1 MKIHSIAA
9 GLLLAA
15 AGMISMAA
23 EQFQV
28 TFLPNPNEPRV
39 SKAGRGDTVA
49 ELFAGRLAKCF
60 RRPVKVV
67 PFDQANAET
76 VFVIASADTVG
87 GEYAK
92 QLEGKPGDSF
102 IIRYPATVKGKK
114 VCLLMSRDPW
124 GYHYPANWFL
134 RTQIGFDIVG
144 PGEDGLV
151 IPDRSKWKMPEK
163 IDIREI
169 PSFNTRRWTMS
180 KFVDKQFQLMAMGE
194 SGRNIA
200 WHALG
205 RVILPS
211 KYGKAHPEYFPL
223 VKGKRYN
230 NPRKQL
236 CDWTPCLGNPDVQ
249 RICAEHLLRNT
260 SSYGSDAAS
269 LAVNDGGGN
278 MCECELCKALDEPG
292 GVTPSN
298 YSNRFF
304 RFYEK
309 VLNLA
314 RRKDPNVK
322 AIILLY
328 HVNTSKVPSR
338 AKIHPGIIGMGTN
351 PVNFDN
357 FAAHGLKQMG
367 LWDHQFDYRYPLIP
381 HYPKKIAANLRH
393 LHKIGLREYFGE
405 IYMIQAANGPKQY
418 VVGRLL
424 WNIDSDVDQVMTEY
438 CTKAFGKEAAPYVKA
453 YYDFWE
459 QIDDRMRARTEKE
472 KKTTDPES
480 KEVPAGSRLHSWAP
494 SPAYHINAYR
504 GLDQGDT
511 DHLAELL
518 KKAAAAKM
526 TDVERRRFQVVANY
540 FEYVRCMA
548 DRYLI
553 AERLRND
560 KSLTIGQI
568 RDLGERAAA
577 LDKKFQQIWDNL
589 ISKDDLCIYRYVT
602 ALRDPKKPP
611 RLNPIFNNFR
621 DVVSSYLYESIE
633 IALKNLEDRECKGM
647 KRREKVQFWEKM
659 RKECPGMTQIALRLN
674 EISGKPAQ
682 NMIRNG
688 SFKKFKSPGNPDVR
702 GAYPELEDWYFYE
715 QVGSVRTDEYKSRWG
730 LVQAKAANN
739 HLRIGEG
746 KYPEIRH
753 YVYLPAGVYRFSAH
767 CLAFR
772 NSINFS
778 LYQVPNF
785 DPAALKDIELL
796 RKQRFRTPELIG
808 FSCKPAPGQLTVKQ
822 VITIPTDS
830 WYALLISMNNQP
842 KDAWNRLWGVKLEK
856 LP

>member
-15 AGMISMAA
+15 GLLVTAA

-28 TFLPNPNEPRV
+28 AFLPNQNEPRV
-39 SKAGRGDTVA
+39 NKAVRGDAVA

-76 VFVIASADTVG
+76 VFLIASADTIG

-92 QLEGKPGDSF
+92 LLEGKPGDSF

-124 GYHYPANWFL
+124 GYSYPANWFL
-134 RTQIGFDIVG
+134 RTQIGFDILG
-144 PGEDGLV
+144 PGPDGLV
-151 IPDRSKWKMPEK
+151 IPDQSKWKIPAK
-163 IDIREI
+163 IDIVEI

-194 SGRNIA
+194 SGRNIS

-211 KYGKAHPEYFPL
+211 KYGKTHPEYFPL
-223 VKGKRYN
+223 VKGKRYT

-249 RICAEHLLRNT
+249 RICAEYLLKQK

-304 RFYEK
+304 RFYGK
-309 VLNLA
+309 VLDLA
-314 RRKDPNVK
+314 RQKDPNAK
-322 AIILLY
+322 TIILLY
-328 HVNTSKVPSR
+328 HVNTSKVPSH

-367 LWDHQFDYRYPLIP
+367 LWDHQFDYRYPLIS
-381 HYPKKIAANLRH
+381 HYPKKVAANLRH
-393 LHKIGLREYFGE
+393 LYKIGLREYFGE
-405 IYMIQAANGPKQY
+405 IYMIHAANGPKQY
-418 VVGRLL
+418 IIGRLL

-438 CTKAFGKEAAPYVKA
+438 CNKAFGKEAGPYVKA
-453 YYDFWE
+453 YYDLWE

-472 KKTTDPES
+472 KTTTDPAA

-494 SPAYHINAYR
+494 SPPFHINAYR

-511 DHLAELL
+511 DKLAALL

-526 TDVERRRFQVVANY
+526 TDIERRRLKIVSNY

-553 AERLRND
+553 AERLRSD
-560 KSLTIGQI
+560 KKLTIGQI
-568 RDLGERAAA
+568 RDLGDRAAA
-577 LDKKFQQIWDNL
+577 LDKKFQQIWTDL

-602 ALRDPKKPP
+602 AARDPKKPP
-611 RLNPIFNNFR
+611 RLNYIFNNFR
-621 DVVSSYLYESIE
+621 DVVSAYLYESVE

-674 EISGKPAQ
+674 DISGKPAQ
-682 NMIRNG
+682 NMIKNG
-688 SFKKFKSPGNPDVR
+688 TFKKFKSPGNPDVP
-702 GAYPELEDWYFYE
+702 GAHPELEDWYFYE
-715 QVGSVRTDEYKSRWG
+715 QVGSVRTDEYKTRWG

-746 KYPEIRH
+746 KYPEIRQ
-753 YVYLPAGVYRFSAH
+753 YVYLPAGVYRFSAN

-785 DPAALKDIELL
+785 DPAALKDLELL
-796 RKQRFRTPELIG
+796 RKQRFRTPELIS
-808 FSCKPAPGQLTVKQ
+808 FSCKPAPGNLTVKQ

-842 KDAWNRLWGVKLEK
+842 KHAWNRLWGVKLEK